1 FILFIGPCSSGFDY
15 TTYFMMLYLF
25 HCWDPSRASLFQTG
39 WFVESLLTQTLIIHV
54 IRTNKIP
61 FIQSRASLPLMV
73 TTAAIMLFGVW
84 LPSYPL
90 APALGITP
98 LPHLYSP
105 LLALTLLA
113 YVVLTQVV
121 KAWLHH
127 RRWI

>member
-1 FILFIGPCSSGFDY
+1 
-15 TTYFMMLYLF
+15 MLYVF
-25 HCWDPSRASLFQTG
+25 NCWDVSTPAAAAHSQSLFQTG
-39 WFVESLLTQTLIIHV
+39 WFVESILTQTLIIHV

-61 FIQSRASLPLMV
+61 FLQSRASIPLMV
-73 TTAAIMLFGVW
+73 TTVSIMLFGLW
-84 LPSYPL
+84 LPSSPL
-90 APALGITP
+90 ARALGLRH
-98 LPHLYSP
+98 LPHLYWP